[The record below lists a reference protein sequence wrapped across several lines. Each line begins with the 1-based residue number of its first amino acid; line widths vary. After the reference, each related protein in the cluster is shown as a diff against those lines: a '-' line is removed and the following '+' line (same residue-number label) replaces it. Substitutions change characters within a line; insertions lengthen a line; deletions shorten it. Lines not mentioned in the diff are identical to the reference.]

1 MSIKNHVLENFLE
14 ELDESLFEVEDET
27 ESIETPDETI
37 DESIVENIVEDSL
50 DNVFSLDSLKSYLKS
65 ISKIELLKIEEER
78 ELAKKAIEGNRDA
91 RQKMITANLRLVV
104 SIARK
109 YRNSKISFLDLI
121 QEGNIGLMRAVEKFD
136 YKKGYRFST
145 YATWWIRQSI
155 TRAIAN
161 NERDIRLPLHVV
173 ELLKKIK
180 KSSHELFNRL
190 NREPSLG
197 EISEFTGITIKKLLY
212 AKDSVKNI
220 IPLSTPTFESSNHTL
235 DEIVQDI
242 SDNSTNN
249 KLDYKFL
256 TDDVGKLM
264 SILNTREQEVISMR
278 YGLLDG
284 EVVSLSSIGKE
295 LGITRE
301 TARQIEKKS
310 LLKLKRHADKLGL
323 EDYITAVD

>member
-1 MSIKNHVLENFLE
+1 MSIKNHALEKFLDDFDD
-14 ELDESLFEVEDET
+14 ELIEVEEDT
-27 ESIETPDETI
+27 ELLESTPAEEIIE
-37 DESIVENIVEDSL
+37 ESVVEESL

-65 ISKIELLKIEEER
+65 ISKIELLKIEEEKD
-78 ELAKKAIEGNRDA
+78 LAKKAIEGNKDA
-91 RQKMITANLRLVV
+91 RQRMITANLRLVV

-180 KSSHELFNRL
+180 KSSHELFTKL
-190 NREPSLG
+190 NREPSMAEVAEL
-197 EISEFTGITIKKLLY
+197 TGLPLKKILY

-235 DEIVQDI
+235 DEVVQDI
-242 SDNSTNN
+242 SDETSNN
-249 KLDYKFL
+249 KIDYKFL

-310 LLKLKRHADKLGL
+310 LLKLKRQADKLGL
-323 EDYITAVD
+323 EDYIRAVD